1 MFLFCPSLRPR
12 PNAIETRNAR
22 HVRISSTTS
31 LLSAPRLPVPPQ
43 RQRVLQLPGVPPAL
57 LGVVVAMA
65 LVQTSALLAS
75 RGQATHLTMLVDW
88 VDDPVDAWVLA
99 DGLVLWVDEDD
110 FVVLVGA
117 VLVDPVAVEDAEIGA
132 AASDTLLS
140 GGLEGA
146 LVLELVD
153 TLVGRL
159 ACFRLSA
166 YVLRNALFESL
177 LTERGTL
184 WYRLLPATSPHTH
197 TVDDIALLGLVSET
211 ASLVGAGWA
220 GGAVDDVELAE
231 LD

>member
-1 MFLFCPSLRPR
+1 
-12 PNAIETRNAR
+12 
-22 HVRISSTTS
+22 
-31 LLSAPRLPVPPQ
+31 
-43 RQRVLQLPGVPPAL
+43 
-57 LGVVVAMA
+57 
-65 LVQTSALLAS
+65 
-75 RGQATHLTMLVDW
+75 MLVDW